1 MIKPSEK
8 IRDILSSVFPQNKDF
23 EKSPFPINVDY
34 SVPFYDIDK
43 RRIIVY
49 QTDGARPQ
57 EFIGGEQLLRG
68 INFDIVVASPDSNES
83 FNISNFILNYLRKYK
98 DDEYVKITPV
108 KDITPMGQNT
118 KKLWLYNCTYNILLK

>member
-8 IRDILSSVFPQNKDF
+8 IRDILSSVFPQKKDF

-34 SVPFYDIDK
+34 SLPFYEIDK

-49 QTDGARPQ
+49 QTDGARLQ

-68 INFDIVVASPDSNES
+68 INFDIVVASADSNES
-83 FNISNFILNYLRKYK
+83 FNISN
-98 DDEYVKITPV
+98 
-108 KDITPMGQNT
+108 
-118 KKLWLYNCTYNILLK
+118 